1 MPAVSTVQPATPRR
15 WLAVGAMCAL
25 ASLLTWSAG
34 TVGAQ
39 ESSPFSGT
47 WVFDRG
53 LSQIPREFG
62 FGADFIPAGG
72 DGRRGPGAADPAL
85 RPRGDSY
92 EDATR
97 RQRLTDAVRNPP
109 ERVTISETPDT
120 VVIRDDRGEER
131 TFHPDG
137 RAETL
142 QLGTT
147 PLLTTARRDEGKLV
161 VLYAVADLRQLRYTY
176 SRTSSPAQ
184 LIVDVQFIERGVA
197 GDTVRLVY
205 KPPMAPPVTTG
216 NAGSAAGSSA
226 PTDRPAAPSAPPVA
240 VPRAGSEFTGLT
252 RIGIVVEEPGQLA
265 IGCGL
270 SRTALE
276 AAASKPFT
284 DAGLRVS
291 RNSDEDTYVHVT
303 VMTSTLP
310 NGMCISRYDWSIYA
324 MTDATLSYQNRPLL
338 VQVLL
343 AHKGGLTGSMPA
355 AHPADVTRGLTDGL
369 TQIAGIIRD
378 ANR

>member
-1 MPAVSTVQPATPRR
+1 MRAQSVEMS
-15 WLAVGAMCAL
+15 GAWAL
-25 ASLLTWSAG
+25 
-34 TVGAQ
+34 
-39 ESSPFSGT
+39 
-47 WVFDRG
+47 DRDA
-53 LSQIPREFG
+53 SQIPREIG
-62 FGADFIPAGG
+62 FAADFVPPPESSAQGG
-72 DGRRGPGAADPAL
+72 RGGRRPATGPDQAL

-92 EDATR
+92 EDAQR

-109 ERVTISETPDT
+109 VRVTIVDSPEAVT
-120 VVIRDDRGEER
+120 VTDDKGDSRV
-131 TFHPDG
+131 FHPDG

-147 PLLTTARRDEGKLV
+147 PLLTTARREDGKLV
-161 VLYAVADLRQLRYTY
+161 VLYAVADLRQLRYSY
-176 SRTSSPAQ
+176 SRADPTQ
-184 LIVDVQFIERGVA
+184 LFVDVQFIERGVA

-205 KPPMAPPVTTG
+205 RTPTEPGKPASTSTASRPPSG
-216 NAGSAAGSSA
+216 GQ
-226 PTDRPAAPSAPPVA
+226 PAAPGAGAPPAPGAPPA
-240 VPRAGSEFTGLT
+240 VMPRAGSEFTGLA
-252 RIGIVVEEPGQLA
+252 RIGIVVEDLGQLA

-270 SRTALE
+270 TKDALE

-284 DAGLRVS
+284 DAGLKIA

-303 VMTSTLP
+303 LMTSTLP

-355 AHPADVTRGLTDGL
+355 GHPADVIRGITDGL

>member
-1 MPAVSTVQPATPRR
+1 MSPLSAAQPPAAHPRLLAAAMGVLLSVAWWPAAPAR
-15 WLAVGAMCAL
+15 
-25 ASLLTWSAG
+25 
-34 TVGAQ
+34 AQ
-39 ESSPFSGT
+39 EGNSLSGT
-47 WVFDRG
+47 WVFDRS

-62 FGADFIPAGG
+62 FGADFVPAGA
-72 DGRRGPGAADPAL
+72 DARRGPAGADPAL

-109 ERVTISETPDT
+109 ERVTIADAPDG
-120 VVIRDDRGEER
+120 VVVRDDKGDSR

-176 SRTSSPAQ
+176 SRTTTPEQ
-184 LIVDVQFIERGVA
+184 LIVDVQFIERGID

-205 KPPMAPPVTTG
+205 KTATAPPVTTG
-216 NAGSAAGSSA
+216 NAAGNAAGSSA
-226 PTDRPAAPSAPPVA
+226 PTDRPAAPPVS

-270 SRTALE
+270 SRAALE
-276 AAASKPFT
+276 TAAAKPFT
-284 DAGLRVS
+284 DAGLKVS

-303 VMTSTLP
+303 IMTSTLP

-343 AHKGGLTGSMPA
+343 AHKGGLTGSMPS
-355 AHPADVTRGLTDGL
+355 AHPTDVTRGLTDGL